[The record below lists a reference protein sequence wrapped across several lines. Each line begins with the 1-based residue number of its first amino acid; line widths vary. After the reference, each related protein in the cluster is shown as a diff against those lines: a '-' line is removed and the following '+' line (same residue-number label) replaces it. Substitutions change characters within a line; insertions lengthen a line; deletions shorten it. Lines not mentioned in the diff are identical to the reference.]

1 MLESDEKYIQHSV
14 LKNRKRRDHSEG
26 RRCEDNIR
34 IDLREVG
41 WEDVDWIHLAQDRN
55 EWWDL
60 VNMVLNLRVPYN
72 SGEFLSS

>member
-34 IDLREVG
+34 IDLREIG
-41 WEDVDWIHLAQDRN
+41 WGGLDWMHHLRYRGQFWAVAN
-55 EWWDL
+55 T
-60 VNMVLNLRVPYN
+60 VMNHRVP
-72 SGEFLSS
+72 